1 MSTNY
6 TEKLGLTLWEADDPV
21 LRTEFNANHNKL
33 DTAIAA
39 LSAAH
44 GCVSGTYEGGASPDR
59 VTINVGFQP
68 SFAVIMCDHPNSSHG
83 SDTMCLLA
91 IPGAYARLALS
102 STKTA
107 LSNIL
112 TETGLDMAERSNNQY
127 GLNVPGMTYHYALYH

>member
-44 GCVSGTYEGGASPDR
+44 GCVSGTYEGGTSPDR
-59 VTINVGFQP
+59 VVINAGFAP
-68 SFAVIMCDHPNSSHG
+68 TLAVILCDHPDSGNG
-83 SDTMCLLA
+83 SDVVCLLA
-91 IPGAYARLALS
+91 IKGACLRVKHS
-102 STKTA
+102 G
-107 LSNIL
+107 SNVSFTDIL
-112 TETGLDMAERSNNQY
+112 TDTGVSFSERSSDKY
-127 GLNVPGMTYHYALYH
+127 GLNYSGITYRYALYH